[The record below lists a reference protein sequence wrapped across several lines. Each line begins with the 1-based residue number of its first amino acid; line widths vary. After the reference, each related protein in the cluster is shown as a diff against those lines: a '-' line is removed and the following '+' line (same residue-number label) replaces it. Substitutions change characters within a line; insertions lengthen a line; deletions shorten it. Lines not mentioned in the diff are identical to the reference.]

1 MTDSITAEEYNRR
14 YGGQKPNKYHARRV
28 VIDGIPF
35 DSTAEGNR
43 YQELKHLESLGLIV
57 NLELQPAFP
66 LTVNDVKIGTY
77 KADFRYVD
85 VETNEV
91 IVEDVKSPMTAKLPM
106 YRWKKKHIKAQY
118 GIDIRES
125 TR

>member
-1 MTDSITAEEYNRR
+1 MTDTITAEEYNRR
-14 YGGQKPNKYHARRV
+14 YGGQKSNKYHAKRV

-43 YQELKHLESLGLIV
+43 YEELKQLESLGLIV
-57 NLELQPAFP
+57 NLELHPAFP
-66 LTVNDVKIGTY
+66 LMVNDVQIGTY

-91 IVEDVKSPMTAKLPM
+91 VVEDVKGFKTPM
-106 YRWKKKHIKAQY
+106 YRWKKRHMSAQY
-118 GIDIRES
+118 GIEIRES